1 MSPSREAIQAAAR
14 EAAEQAIHL
23 ADAEDRKSPNDHHAT
38 GMYLFL
44 MRQIEGQTFSQH
56 MLMHFP
62 IPRVAEGGKNIS
74 PLLP

>member
-38 GMYLFL
+38 GMINSNFL
-44 MRQIEGQTFSQH
+44 TLESTLDSLITIGVH
-56 MLMHFP
+56 
-62 IPRVAEGGKNIS
+62 
-74 PLLP
+74 

>member
-38 GMYLFL
+38 GKINLDSDPLETTVFFK
-44 MRQIEGQTFSQH
+44 IF
-56 MLMHFP
+56 
-62 IPRVAEGGKNIS
+62 KIS
-74 PLLP
+74 WKIDKVNDAT

>member
-38 GMYLFL
+38 GTINSSFL
-44 MRQIEGQTFSQH
+44 VLEWGGQSRASASKFEV
-56 MLMHFP
+56 F
-62 IPRVAEGGKNIS
+62 
-74 PLLP
+74 

>member
-38 GMYLFL
+38 GMINSNFL
-44 MRQIEGQTFSQH
+44 TSES
-56 MLMHFP
+56 
-62 IPRVAEGGKNIS
+62 KD
-74 PLLP
+74 